1 MSDTTEWIYEFA
13 SEHINR
19 YSSWKGSVW
28 PRLKD
33 AQGKPTLDAAV
44 FFADWAGMFA
54 ERGVSFEAARL
65 ASAEMAAREPKL
77 HPGKHRDEFMKYV
90 EQVWARKA
98 VEDRTGAA
106 PQTRE
111 HAQAASANCP
121 ECSGGGYAVR
131 PFYHKAHDRE
141 YNVAMFCLCFYGEWL
156 AANFG
161 ARGEGAAEAVREMKT
176 RTRRLAQYPELWDR
190 KGHVDTHG
198 NERWPLCWPLN
209 PVPRDWAIESAW
221 NQEPYRNHGTGL
233 ASQEGDSL
241 EAIRLRITGQGPRRL
256 VE

>member
-1 MSDTTEWIYEFA
+1 MSDATEWIYEFA
-13 SEHINR
+13 AEHINR

-54 ERGVSFEAARL
+54 GRGVTFEAARL

-90 EQVWARKA
+90 EQIWARQA

-111 HAQAASANCP
+111 HAQAASVNCP
-121 ECSGGGYAVR
+121 ECAGGGYTVR
-131 PFYHKAHDRE
+131 PFYYPSHDRE
-141 YNVAMFCLCFYGEWL
+141 YNMTMFCLCRYGEWL
-156 AANFG
+156 SANFSAAGPG
-161 ARGEGAAEAVREMKT
+161 ADAATRDMKA

-190 KGHVDTHG
+190 WGHVDKDR
-198 NERWPLCWPLN
+198 NDRWPTCWPLN
-209 PVPRDWAIESAW
+209 PIPRDWPIESGW
-221 NQEPYRNHGTGL
+221 NREPYRGRGPGL
-233 ASQEGDSL
+233 GEAGGDSV

>member
-54 ERGVSFEAARL
+54 ERGVTFEAARL

-121 ECSGGGYAVR
+121 ECSGCGYAVR
-131 PFYHKAHDRE
+131 PVLLQGHDKE
-141 YNVAMFCLCFYGEWL
+141 YNVTMFCLCFYGEWL

-161 ARGEGAAEAVREMKT
+161 ARGEGAAEAVREMKA

-209 PVPRDWAIESAW
+209 PVPRDWPSNRPGI
-221 NQEPYRNHGTGL
+221 RNPTGITAL
-233 ASQEGDSL
+233 DLPDSVSDSL